1 MPPVWAR
8 VHRLIF
14 RSLASFPC
22 RSRLRGMAI
31 GRSAMSTRSA
41 SRAQNPREGNRSR
54 ATRLGISFGLSSPQ
68 ARNKASTWD
77 EYSCELVAPLTSAR
91 TKAGCRESAIGS
103 APQFIAAMAIAT
115 QSECD
120 MLTAPPK
127 PPNKERAIPPL
138 SLQAGEEWRDFS
150 EESYFHH

>member
-1 MPPVWAR
+1 M
-8 VHRLIF
+8 
-14 RSLASFPC
+14 
-22 RSRLRGMAI
+22 SRLRLCAASALVGYSPK
-31 GRSAMSTRSA
+31 GREVERKELLG
-41 SRAQNPREGNRSR
+41 QCLQKPKEGNRSR
-54 ATRLGISFGLSSPQ
+54 ATRRGISFGLSSPQ

-77 EYSCELVAPLTSAR
+77 EYSCEPVAPLTSAR
-91 TKAGCRESAIGS
+91 TKAGCRESANDS

-115 QSECD
+115 RSECD

-127 PPNKERAIPPL
+127 PPNKKRAIPPL